1 MGEGE
6 GGAHGTVILIVE
18 DDRALRRLLVE
29 QLALEGY
36 RAVPAADGV
45 EALARA
51 RAHRPRIVLLDLNL
65 PDMAGEDVCRQLKG
79 DPATAE
85 AAVLMLT
92 GKASEADRIAGLEAG
107 AEDYIGKPFSLRE
120 LFLRLEAV
128 RRRLAPAHGGGEGRG
143 GIVVDDRGLGVHVGG
158 RMVQL
163 TSIELRLFEAL
174 LEMAGQVCTREELE
188 LRAWAEPGRGRKL
201 RTYVGRL
208 RQKLGAAGVSIETVR
223 AIGYRLRPPD

>member
-6 GGAHGTVILIVE
+6 DGAHGTVILIVE

-36 RAVPAADGV
+36 RPVPAADGV

-65 PDMAGEDVCRQLKG
+65 PDMAGEDVCRRLKG

-85 AAVLMLT
+85 AAVLMVT
-92 GKASEADRIAGLEAG
+92 GKAGEADRIAGLEAG

-120 LFLRLEAV
+120 LILRVEAV
-128 RRRLAPAHGGGEGRG
+128 RRRLAAAHAGEGRG

-163 TSIELRLFEAL
+163 TSIEMRLFEAL

-188 LRAWAEPGRGRKL
+188 ARAWAGPGGGRKL